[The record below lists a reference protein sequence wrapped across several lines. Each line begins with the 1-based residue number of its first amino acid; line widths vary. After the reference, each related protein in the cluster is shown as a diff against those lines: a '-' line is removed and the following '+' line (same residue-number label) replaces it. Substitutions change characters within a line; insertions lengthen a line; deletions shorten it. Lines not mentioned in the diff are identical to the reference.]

1 MDTAITGLIIITV
14 LLLAV
19 MGLYEHY
26 FSAQDTILESWREL
40 EERTEEK
47 SRTDLSV
54 AGTEVPLFSS
64 GNTVNI
70 TVKNDGDTK
79 LADFEQWDVIL
90 QYTGTDGD
98 HAAWYPYGSGLNEW
112 TSIIDDLFEP
122 GILNPGEE
130 MMIQVSVLPPVAS
143 PTTNVATIATPN
155 GITVS
160 AVFTYSV
167 P

>member
-1 MDTAITGLIIITV
+1 VSDGYGNHWTHHHHGP
-14 LLLAV
+14 LA
-19 MGLYEHY
+19 G
-26 FSAQDTILESWREL
+26 SN
-40 EERTEEK
+40 
-47 SRTDLSV
+47 
-54 AGTEVPLFSS
+54 GPL
-64 GNTVNI
+64 
-70 TVKNDGDTK
+70 
-79 LADFEQWDVIL
+79 WDVIL

-98 HAAWYPYGSGLNEW
+98 HATWYPYGSELKEW
-112 TSIIDDLFEP
+112 TRIIDDLFEP